1 MMTRNKQIIDH
12 NHPSYRK
19 RRGISG
25 SNKWNGAFYYSE
37 EIVKNIIPFVDTD
50 RNWMTINTPSFG
62 MDHSIVFI
70 HNNLHPE
77 LYDWLSRYKDLIL
90 VCGIPETCV
99 KMTHLGIPVY
109 LPLSVDVEQVRSY
122 TVNEK
127 TKDMAFFGRKSK
139 RKGIEF
145 PEGTDI
151 IEGIPRTKMLSVM
164 AEYRKVFAVGR
175 TAIEAKILGCEI
187 LPYDPRFPNPD
198 RWKIVDNREAAA
210 LLNQILKDVDRKG
223 VMI

>member
-25 SNKWNGAFYYSE
+25 ANRWNGAFYYSE
-37 EIVKNIIPFVDTD
+37 EIVKNIIPFVETD
-50 RNWMTINTPSFG
+50 RNWMTINTPG
-62 MDHSIVFI
+62 VGYDHSIVFI

-77 LYDWLSRYKDLIL
+77 LYDWLSKYKDLIL
-90 VCGIPETCV
+90 VCGILETCV

-109 LPLSVDVEQVRSY
+109 LPLSVDVEQVKAFAKP
-122 TVNEK
+122 EK
-127 TKDMAFFGRKSK
+127 TKEMAFFGRKSK

-145 PEGTDI
+145 PEGADI
-151 IEGIPRTKMLSVM
+151 IEGIPRAKMLSVM

>member
-50 RNWMTINTPSFG
+50 RNWMTINTPGFG

-187 LPYDPRFPNPD
+187 LPYDPRFPDPD
-198 RWKIVDNREAAA
+198 RWKIVDNREAAT
-210 LLNQILKDVDRKG
+210 LLNQILKDIDGKE
-223 VMI
+223 